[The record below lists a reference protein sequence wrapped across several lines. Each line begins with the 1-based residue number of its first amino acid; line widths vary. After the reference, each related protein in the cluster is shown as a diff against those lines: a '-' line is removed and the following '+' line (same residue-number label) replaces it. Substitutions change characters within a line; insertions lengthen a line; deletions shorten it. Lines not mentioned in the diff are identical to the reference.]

1 MTIIFLNTTT
11 RCPEEPPLAK
21 LDFYFDYRSPYA
33 YLAQTQVRSLGAEI
47 AWRPFEILQL
57 MDKVGN
63 VPTSITCK
71 PKGAYLGRDLMRWVG
86 LYKVPFQ
93 QHPQSDQIDARR
105 LLRATLAAEE
115 LGQADAAVRAIFNAY
130 WGQGLPLSTPADV
143 VAVLSAAGVSASGLL
158 ERIDAAEL
166 DTALDA
172 GTDAAVARG
181 VFGAPTMYVGDE
193 MFFGND
199 RFDFVR
205 ASLGAAA

>member
-1 MTIIFLNTTT
+1 M
-11 RCPEEPPLAK
+11 AA

-33 YLAQTQVRSLGAEI
+33 YLAQTQVRKLGVEI

-71 PKGAYLGRDLMRWVG
+71 PKGQYLGKDLMRWVG
-86 LYKVPFQ
+86 LYNVSFQ
-93 QHPQSDQIDARR
+93 RHPQSGSIDARR
-105 LLRATLAAEE
+105 LLRATLAAVD
-115 LGQADAAVRAIFNAY
+115 LGQTDAAVAAIFGAY
-130 WGQGLPLSTPADV
+130 WGAGKPLSTLEDV
-143 VAVLSAAGVSASGLL
+143 VAVLGGAGVTGRDLAA
-158 ERIDAAEL
+158 RID
-166 DTALDA
+166 DPALDA
-172 GTDAAVARG
+172 ALDAATDEAAARG

-205 ASLGAAA
+205 ASLGVAA

>member
-1 MTIIFLNTTT
+1 MAAL
-11 RCPEEPPLAK
+11 E
-21 LDFYFDYRSPYA
+21 FYFDYRSPYA
-33 YLAQTQVRSLGAEI
+33 YLAQTQVRQLGADI

-71 PKGAYLGRDLMRWVG
+71 PKGQYLGKDLMRWVG

-93 QHPQSDQIDARR
+93 RHPQAATIDARR
-105 LLRATLAAEE
+105 LLRATLAAAE
-115 LGQADAAVRAIFNAY
+115 LGQADAAVRAIFGAY
-130 WGQGLPLSTPADV
+130 WGSGAPLSTTDEV
-143 VAVLSAAGVSASGLL
+143 VALLNAAGVGGPDLAR
-158 ERIDAAEL
+158 RIDDPEL
-166 DTALDA
+166 DRALDA
-172 GTDAAVARG
+172 ATDEAAARG

>member
-1 MTIIFLNTTT
+1 M
-11 RCPEEPPLAK
+11 AV

-33 YLAQTQVRSLGAEI
+33 YLAQTQVRKLGVEV

-71 PKGAYLGRDLMRWVG
+71 PKGKYLGVDLMRWVA

-93 QHPQSDQIDARR
+93 RHPQSGDIDARR
-105 LLRATLAAEE
+105 LLRATLAAAE
-115 LGQADAAVRAIFNAY
+115 LGQADTAVAAIFGAY
-130 WGQGLPLSTPADV
+130 WGSGAPLATAEEV
-143 VAVLSAAGVSASGLL
+143 VAVLDGAGVGATDLAA
-158 ERIDAAEL
+158 RIEAPDL
-166 DTALDA
+166 
-172 GTDAAVARG
+172 DAAVDAATDEAAARG

-205 ASLGAAA
+205 ASLGIAA

>member
-1 MTIIFLNTTT
+1 M
-11 RCPEEPPLAK
+11 AA

-33 YLAQTQVRSLGAEI
+33 YLAQTQVRNLGAEI

-71 PKGAYLGRDLMRWVG
+71 PKGQYLGKDLMRWVG

-93 QHPQSDQIDARR
+93 RHPQSGSIDARR
-105 LLRATLAAEE
+105 LLRATLAAAE
-115 LGQADAAVRAIFNAY
+115 LGQADTAVGAIFNAY
-130 WGQGLPLSTPADV
+130 WGAGAPLSTTDDV
-143 VAVLSAAGVSASGLL
+143 VAVLDAAGVSGLAR
-158 ERIDAAEL
+158 RIDDPEL
-166 DTALDA
+166 DAALDA
-172 GTDAAVARG
+172 ATDEAAARG

>member
-1 MTIIFLNTTT
+1 M
-11 RCPEEPPLAK
+11 AA

-33 YLAQTQVRSLGAEI
+33 YLAQTQVRALGAEI

-57 MDKVGN
+57 MDQVGN

-71 PKGAYLGRDLMRWVG
+71 PKGKYLGADLMRWVAT
-86 LYKVPFQ
+86 YKVPFQ
-93 QHPQSDQIDARR
+93 RHPQAGSIDARR
-105 LLRATLAAEE
+105 LLRATLAAAE
-115 LGQADAAVRAIFNAY
+115 LGQADAAVRAIFGAY
-130 WGQGLPLSTPADV
+130 WGSGAPLTTAEDV
-143 VAVLSAAGVSASGLL
+143 VAVLNAGGVSAPDLVS
-158 ERIDAAEL
+158 RID
-166 DTALDA
+166 DPALDRA
-172 GTDAAVARG
+172 LDQATAEAAARG

>member
-1 MTIIFLNTTT
+1 M
-11 RCPEEPPLAK
+11 AV

-33 YLAQTQVRSLGAEI
+33 YLAQTQVRALGAEI

-71 PKGAYLGRDLMRWVG
+71 PKGKYLGADLMRWVAM
-86 LYKVPFQ
+86 YKVPFQ
-93 QHPQSDQIDARR
+93 RHPQAGSIDARR
-105 LLRATLAAEE
+105 LLRATLAAAE
-115 LGQADAAVRAIFNAY
+115 LGQADAAVGAIFGAY
-130 WGQGLPLSTPADV
+130 WGSGAPLATAEDV
-143 VAVLSAAGVSASGLL
+143 VAVLNTAGAGAPDLAA
-158 ERIDAAEL
+158 RIDDPVL
-166 DTALDA
+166 DAALDEA
-172 GTDAAVARG
+172 TAEAAARG

-205 ASLGAAA
+205 ASLERAA

>member
-1 MTIIFLNTTT
+1 M
-11 RCPEEPPLAK
+11 AA

-33 YLAQTQVRSLGAEI
+33 YLAQTQVRKLGVDI

-71 PKGAYLGRDLMRWVG
+71 PKGKYLGADLMRWVA
-86 LYKVPFQ
+86 LYKVAFQ
-93 QHPQSDQIDARR
+93 RHPQSGSIDARR
-105 LLRATLAAEE
+105 LLRATLAAAD
-115 LGQADAAVRAIFNAY
+115 LGQADAAVAAIFGAY
-130 WGQGLPLSTPADV
+130 WGSGAPLATAEDV
-143 VAVLSAAGVSASGLL
+143 VAVLNAAGVSAPDLVT
-158 ERIDAAEL
+158 RIDDPRL
-166 DTALDA
+166 DAALDEATDEAA
-172 GTDAAVARG
+172 GRG

-205 ASLGAAA
+205 ASLGIAA

>member
-1 MTIIFLNTTT
+1 M
-11 RCPEEPPLAK
+11 AA

-33 YLAQTQVRSLGAEI
+33 YLAQTQVRALGAEI

-71 PKGAYLGRDLMRWVG
+71 PKGRYLGADLMRWVAT
-86 LYKVPFQ
+86 YKVPFQ
-93 QHPQSDQIDARR
+93 RHPQAGSIDGRR
-105 LLRATLAAEE
+105 LLRATLAAAE
-115 LGQADAAVRAIFNAY
+115 LGQADAAVGAIFAAY
-130 WGQGLPLSTPADV
+130 WGSGAPLTTAEDI
-143 VAVLSAAGVSASGLL
+143 VAVLKAAGVSAPDLAT
-158 ERIDAAEL
+158 RID
-166 DTALDA
+166 DPALDA
-172 GTDAAVARG
+172 VLDEATAEAATRG
-181 VFGAPTMYVGDE
+181 VFGAPTMYVGEE

>member
-1 MTIIFLNTTT
+1 M
-11 RCPEEPPLAK
+11 AA

-33 YLAQTQVRSLGAEI
+33 YLAQTQVRKLGAEL

-71 PKGAYLGRDLMRWVG
+71 PKGQYLGKDLMRWVA

-93 QHPQSDQIDARR
+93 RHPQSGSIDARR
-105 LLRATLAAEE
+105 LLRATLAAAE
-115 LGQADAAVRAIFNAY
+115 LGQADAAVGAIFGAY
-130 WGQGLPLSTPADV
+130 WGSGAPLSTLDDV
-143 VAVLSAAGVSASGLL
+143 VAVLDGAGVRGPNLAA
-158 ERIDAAEL
+158 RIDDPEL
-166 DTALDA
+166 DAALDA
-172 GTDAAVARG
+172 ATDEAAARG

-199 RFDFVR
+199 RLDFVR
-205 ASLGAAA
+205 ASLGLAA